1 MEGAL
6 QLAVEFLVEY
16 GVRSL
21 AEPWQ
26 RRSEANPFLAGLGVL
41 SAGAAAGV
49 ITSLVWPTRIIGPG
63 PIPGLSLL
71 FTPLISGVVMERYGQ
86 WLDSRG
92 KPRTFL
98 ATFWGGA
105 LFAFGMALVR
115 FLWVGR

>member
-1 MEGAL
+1 M
-6 QLAVEFLVEY
+6 VEFLVEY

-21 AEPWQ
+21 GEPWRQ
-26 RRSEANPFLAGLGVL
+26 RSDANGFLAGLGVL
-41 SAGAAAGV
+41 IAGAAAGV
-49 ITSLVWPTRIIGPG
+49 ITSFLWPERIVGPG

-92 KPRTFL
+92 KPRTFM

-115 FLWVGR
+115 FVWVGR